1 MNGQLPIHDVLD
13 ELIRVLH
20 AEQRVV
26 LCAPPGAGKT
36 TVVPLALLTK
46 CGFDGKIIMLEP
58 RRLAARAAA
67 ERMAASLSEKV
78 GQTIGYRV
86 RGDTKTSNATKIEVV
101 TEGILTRM
109 IQSDPELQGI
119 SCIIFDEFHER
130 SLNADLGLALSLE
143 IRDALRNDLRIVVMS
158 ATLDADPISKLM
170 SDAPIV
176 TSEGRSY
183 PVTPIWLP
191 RPAPKKQRLEMGI
204 SELIHQALEQ
214 TDGSVL
220 VFLPGEREIRNVM
233 CILSANLTQ
242 DIAIYPLFGALD
254 FKDQQ
259 LAVAPPQKGRNV
271 VLATSIA
278 ETSLTIEG
286 ITAVVD
292 SGLARRAIYDAGT
305 GMSRLITTK
314 ASKAEATQ
322 RMGRAGRL
330 SAGTCFKYWSRAE
343 EGQMSKFAPAE
354 IERADLSTFALDLAQ
369 WGTNEHD
376 LALLTQP
383 SVVTLTDARAVLTM
397 LGALDQTGRITDHGR
412 ALSRVPAH
420 PRIAHMITIAG
431 QDATLPAA
439 LLGERDILQKSGQS
453 DFTTRIQAIVD
464 DNSNVPKPTRN
475 RIKSE
480 AKRLTRFTA
489 PNGPRYSV
497 AQMLALAFPDRIG
510 ARRSGKAPRFILS
523 GGKGAIMRD
532 KDALA
537 NQRYIVAIELDGDP
551 REAQIRLALPI
562 TEGEIRDL
570 FDDQIRWHNVCEWSK
585 RDGRVLA
592 RKREYFGT
600 LVLNDQIWKDVG
612 DEELATA
619 MLDGVR
625 ELGLTLTPS
634 AVRFLARVRLAPD
647 DFPGFDEGMLLQE
660 LDDWLLPYLTGVTTS
675 DAWRKFDIT
684 PALRA
689 RLNWD
694 QQNKLDRLAPGHFT
708 TPLGR
713 KIPIDYDGEHPQIAL
728 RLQEMF
734 GQMTHPQVVGKPLR
748 VTLLSPAGRPVQ
760 TTLDIPNFWATSYAD
775 VRKDMRGR
783 YPKHPWP
790 EDPTQADPTIR
801 AKPRGT

>member
-1 MNGQLPIHDVLD
+1 MNAHLPIHDVLD
-13 ELIRVLH
+13 ELIRALQ

-36 TVVPLALLTK
+36 TVVPLALLIK

-67 ERMAASLSEKV
+67 ERMAATLSEKV
-78 GQTIGYRV
+78 GQTVGYRV
-86 RGDTKTSNATKIEVV
+86 RGDSKTSNTTKIEVV

-119 SCIIFDEFHER
+119 SCIIYDEFHER

-143 IRDALRNDLRIVVMS
+143 IRDALRDDLRIVVMS

-170 SDAPIV
+170 NDAPVV

-183 PVTPIWLP
+183 PVTPIWLT
-191 RPAPKKQRLEMGI
+191 RPAPTKQRLEIGI

-233 CILSANLTQ
+233 RILSVDLTQ
-242 DIAIYPLFGALD
+242 DIAIHPLFGALD
-254 FKDQQ
+254 FKEQQ
-259 LAVAPPQKGRNV
+259 LAIAPPQKGRKV

-330 SAGTCFKYWSRAE
+330 SAGTCFKYWCRAG
-343 EGQMSKFAPAE
+343 EGQMPKFAPAE
-354 IERADLSTFALDLAQ
+354 IERADLTTFALDLAQ
-369 WGTNEHD
+369 WGTSEHD

-383 SVVTLTDARAVLTM
+383 NAATLEDARAVLKM
-397 LGALDQTGRITDHGR
+397 LGALDETGRITDHGR
-412 ALSRVPAH
+412 ALSQVPAH
-420 PRIAHMITIAG
+420 PRIAHMITTAG
-431 QDATLPAA
+431 DNATLPAA

-453 DFTTRIQAIVD
+453 DFTKRIQAIVED
-464 DNSNVPKPTRN
+464 DSRVPKPTRS

-480 AKRLTRFTA
+480 AKRLTRFTGQ
-489 PNGPRYSV
+489 NGPHYSV
-497 AQMLALAFPDRIG
+497 AQILALAFPDRIG
-510 ARRSGKAPRFILS
+510 ARRTGKAPRFILS
-523 GGKGAIMRD
+523 GGKGAIMREE
-532 KDALA
+532 DALA
-537 NQRYIVAIELDGDP
+537 SQRYIVAIELDGDP

-570 FDDQIRWHNVCEWSK
+570 FDDQIHWKTVCEWSK

-600 LVLNDQIWKDVG
+600 LILNDQIWKDVG
-612 DEELATA
+612 DAELATA

-634 AVRFLARVRLAPD
+634 ATRFLARVRLAPD
-647 DFPGFDEGMLLQE
+647 DFPGFDEGTLLLE
-660 LDDWLLPYLTGVTTS
+660 LYDWLLPYVTGVTTS
-675 DAWRKFDIT
+675 EAWRKFDIT
-684 PALRA
+684 AALKA
-689 RLNWD
+689 RLSWD
-694 QQNKLDRLAPGHFT
+694 QQSKLDRLAPSHFI

-734 GQMTHPQVVGKPLR
+734 GQVTHPQVMGKPLR

-760 TTLDIPNFWATSYAD
+760 TTLDIPGFWATSYAD

-790 EDPTQADPTIR
+790 EDPTQADPTLR